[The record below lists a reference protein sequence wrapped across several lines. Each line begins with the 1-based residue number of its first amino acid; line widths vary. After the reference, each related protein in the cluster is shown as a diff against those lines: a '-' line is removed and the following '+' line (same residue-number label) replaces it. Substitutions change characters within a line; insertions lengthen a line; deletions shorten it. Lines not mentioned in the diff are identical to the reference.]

1 MLTGH
6 SLGAATAALLKMLIC
21 STKVGFIFTTTCLKI
36 DASKV
41 FCYGYGSAPCVDRNL
56 ADSFKSSP
64 NIINVVLQVRPF
76 PDKLHLYLLVKIV
89 TKSHYKTSEIL
100 IL

>member
-64 NIINVVLQVRPF
+64 NIINVVLQVRLRPG
-76 PDKLHLYLLVKIV
+76 VSVIV
-89 TKSHYKTSEIL
+89 LTSFMYIYWSK
-100 IL
+100 